1 MISGGG
7 TGGHVYPAL
16 AVVDALTA
24 DGGPPAAI
32 RWIGGEGGIEQDLVT
47 RAGLPFE
54 AIPAGGLH
62 GMSPLTVIR
71 NSARLARGLGRALQ
85 IVSNWRPDALFITG
99 GFVGVPVALACWLKR
114 APILVFLPDIEPG
127 WAIKFLS
134 VFATRIAVT
143 AEASRRWLPARKMA
157 VTGYPL
163 RPELIEARGQKQ
175 LALAHFSLDAARKT
189 ILFAGGSKGAQSLN
203 RAWSALL
210 DQVLDRWQ
218 VIHISGTL
226 DTGAAQMRR
235 EQLSEERKAHYKLF
249 PYLHSKDM
257 GLALAAADVV
267 VSRSGASTLGEYPLM
282 GLPAILVPYPFAW
295 RYQKVNADYL
305 AEHGA
310 AVRLDNDKLGD
321 ELLST
326 LEHLLSDETR
336 LNEMQ
341 RRASSLARPQ
351 AAHAI
356 AAQLREL
363 AGYAET
369 DAKGRA

>member
-24 DGGPPAAI
+24 DGEPLTAI
-32 RWIGGEGGIEQDLVT
+32 QWIGGEGGIEKDLVT
-47 RAGLPFE
+47 RAGLPLE
-54 AIPAGGLH
+54 TIPAGGLH

-71 NSARLARGLGRALQ
+71 NLTRLARGFARALQ
-85 IVSNWRPDALFITG
+85 IVSNWRPDVLFITG

-114 APILVFLPDIEPG
+114 VPTLVFLPDIEPG

-143 AEASRRWLPARKMA
+143 AEASRRFLPARKMV

-163 RPELIEARGQKQ
+163 RPELLVARDKKQ
-175 LALAHFSLDAARKT
+175 PALAHFGLDALRKT

-226 DTGAAQMRR
+226 DAGAAQTRR
-235 EQLSEERKAHYKLF
+235 EQLSDKCKAHYKLF

-282 GLPAILVPYPFAW
+282 GLPAILAPYPFAW

-326 LEHLLSDETR
+326 LERLLSDETR

-341 RRASSLARPQ
+341 QRASSLARPL

-363 AGYAET
+363 AGHAET
-369 DAKGRA
+369 